1 MKTSLK
7 KRIWGK
13 FGSTSQS
20 LLINP
25 LMAVLA
31 SAVSLS
37 KASGC
42 LLSSYKLE
50 QFSMLSDLDAAARLL
65 QQLPLA
71 SGSYLSS
78 GDRNV

>member
-1 MKTSLK
+1 
-7 KRIWGK
+7 
-13 FGSTSQS
+13 
-20 LLINP
+20 
-25 LMAVLA
+25 MAAVA

-37 KASGC
+37 KAKKASGC

-65 QQLPLA
+65 QQLPLV

>member
-1 MKTSLK
+1 
-7 KRIWGK
+7 
-13 FGSTSQS
+13 
-20 LLINP
+20 
-25 LMAVLA
+25 MAVLA

-78 GDRNV
+78 GD